1 MKLLLSTISFYSFTK
16 KEVKTLT
23 FSIFFSNVFVLLF
36 SEVIA
41 RMKPGVDGG
50 VFTAIEVGGN
60 VRTF

>member
-1 MKLLLSTISFYSFTK
+1 MVQNFNKAFVIDHFILLFY
-16 KEVKTLT
+16 KER
-23 FSIFFSNVFVLLF
+23 SENSNVFVLLS

-50 VFTAIEVGGN
+50 VFIAIEVGED